1 MKDGKIHIPVPKL
14 PGLQPGQQ
22 AVVRLT
28 AEAYNALIR
37 LSNESGVRTKKI
49 ASEII
54 MQSLDRIEFTIEE
67 AE

>member
-1 MKDGKIHIPVPKL
+1 MERYISRCRSCRACSR
-14 PGLQPGQQ
+14 GQQ

-37 LSNESGVRTKKI
+37 LSNESGVPTKKI

-54 MQSLDRIEFTIEE
+54 MQSLDHIEFTIEE